1 MNMMMKAMIMIL
13 IQVKR
18 KQTIT
23 QQTPII
29 IKITLIIKM
38 TETTMTGDQLIS
50 IIISIITRFVFKIC
64 ILVNFEKCNFVA

>member
-1 MNMMMKAMIMIL
+1 MNTMMKAMIMIL

-50 IIISIITRFVFKIC
+50 ITISIITRFVFNIC
-64 ILVNFEKCNFVA
+64 ILVNFEK

>member
-1 MNMMMKAMIMIL
+1 MNMTMKAMIMIL

-29 IKITLIIKM
+29 IKIMLIKM

-50 IIISIITRFVFKIC
+50 IIISIITRFVFNIC
-64 ILVNFEKCNFVA
+64 LLVNFEKCNCVA